1 MSRQRFPLLGECVA
15 LELVNTLVGGELEL
29 LCTAADTHR
38 WLQAHS
44 DQLPEGALLNPPQ
57 PRALRALRT
66 AIGELVSAAV
76 EGRSPDRAALRA
88 VNRASAGAPSAPM
101 LIWGEH
107 GPALAEAQGGS
118 RGDAATLASVAR
130 SAIALLGG
138 PDRDRLRT
146 CAAPGCSMRFVA
158 TNPRR
163 HWCSPETC
171 GNRVRVARHYARQRK
186 ADGGMQAASDEVTPS
201 RSE

>member
-1 MSRQRFPLLGECVA
+1 MAHQRFPLLGECLA
-15 LELVNTLVGGELEL
+15 LELVNTLVGGELDL
-29 LCTAADTHR
+29 LRTAADTHSWVR
-38 WLQAHS
+38 AHS
-44 DQLPEGALLNPPQ
+44 DQLPQGALLDLPR

-76 EGRSPDRAALRA
+76 EGRSPDKAALRA
-88 VNRASAGAPSAPM
+88 VNSASAGAPSTPM
-101 LIWGEH
+101 LTWGEN
-107 GPALAEAQGGS
+107 GPTLAEEPGGY
-118 RGDAATLASVAR
+118 RGEAATLAAVAR

-138 PDRDRLRT
+138 PDRDCLRT

-186 ADGGMQAASDEVTPS
+186 ASGRVEGNLI
-201 RSE
+201 

>member
-66 AIGELVSAAV
+66 AIGL
-76 EGRSPDRAALRA
+76 GAL
-88 VNRASAGAPSAPM
+88 
-101 LIWGEH
+101 
-107 GPALAEAQGGS
+107 
-118 RGDAATLASVAR
+118 
-130 SAIALLGG
+130 
-138 PDRDRLRT
+138 
-146 CAAPGCSMRFVA
+146 
-158 TNPRR
+158 
-163 HWCSPETC
+163 
-171 GNRVRVARHYARQRK
+171 
-186 ADGGMQAASDEVTPS
+186 DGGVNPVQESLAMRLDGFLDPADVDQVVA
-201 RSE
+201 

>member
-1 MSRQRFPLLGECVA
+1 MAQQRFPLLGECLA
-15 LELVNTLVGGELEL
+15 LELVNTLVGGELDL
-29 LCTAADTHR
+29 LRTAADTHD

-44 DQLPEGALLNPPQ
+44 DQLPEGAPLDPPK
-57 PRALRALRT
+57 PRALQALRT

-76 EGRSPDRAALRA
+76 EDRSPDRAALRA

-101 LIWGEH
+101 LIWGTD
-107 GPALAEAQGGS
+107 GPALTEAPGGNH
-118 RGDAATLASVAR
+118 GDAATLAAVAR

-158 TNPRR
+158 ANPRR

-186 ADGGMQAASDEVTPS
+186 AAAE
-201 RSE
+201 